1 MATVS
6 EAVRTA
12 ARQFSDAG
20 LASPL
25 NDARWLMAY
34 ALAGEGNADSPRT
47 PAGLTEVFAASG
59 DPEPVIFAEWVARRA
74 RREPLQ
80 HIVGAAPFFG
90 YDLYSDSRGFIPRP
104 ETELLTEYALGR
116 IRAWLE
122 RAAAEPNLRP
132 ADGVVRVVDLCA
144 GPGTIGL
151 ALAAQLAEFLRGQAT
166 SSPADYR
173 WLRTIEVTGIELDPA
188 AVELGQEN
196 LTYFRRA
203 GLLGEQLDVRLVEGD
218 VRDLG
223 LLDDLGLAG
232 RAQLVVANPPY
243 VPSGSRTDV
252 ETGAD
257 PAIAVF
263 SGDDGLELMP
273 HVATAIVRAAAPGAQ
288 VAVEH
293 DDATGDQTREIL
305 IAAGL
310 SDVEKKQ
317 DFADRDRFVVGRAA
331 PRQASQ

>member
-6 EAVRTA
+6 EAVRAA

-90 YDLYSDSRGFIPRP
+90 YDLFSDSRGFIPRP

-116 IRAWLE
+116 ICAWLQS
-122 RAAAEPNLRP
+122 AAAEPNLRP

-151 ALAAQLAEFLRGQAT
+151 ALSAQLAEFLREQAKSEPT
-166 SSPADYR
+166 DYR
-173 WLRTIEVTGIELDPA
+173 WLRKIEVTGIELDPA

-223 LLDDLGLAG
+223 LLDDLGLAS

-273 HVATAIVRAAAPGAQ
+273 HVATAIVRAAAPGAP

-317 DFADRDRFVVGRAA
+317 DLAGRDRFVVGRAA

>member
-1 MATVS
+1 MANVS
-6 EAVRTA
+6 EAVRAA

-47 PAGLTEVFAASG
+47 PAGLTEVFSAGG
-59 DPEPVIFAEWVARRA
+59 DPEPAIFAEWVDRRA
-74 RREPLQ
+74 HREPLQ

-90 YDLYSDSRGFIPRP
+90 YDLFSDARGFIPRP
-104 ETELLTEYALGR
+104 ETELLTEYALGW
-116 IRAWLE
+116 IRARLE
-122 RAAAEPNLRP
+122 RADAEPHLRP
-132 ADGVVRVVDLCA
+132 ADGVVRIVDLCA

-151 ALAAQLAEFLRGQAT
+151 ALAAQLTEFFRGQLT
-166 SSPADYR
+166 DCRADYR
-173 WLRTIEVTGIELDPA
+173 WLRTVEVTGIELDPA

-218 VRDLG
+218 VRDLE
-223 LLDDLGLAG
+223 LLDTLGLAG

-243 VPSGSRTDV
+243 VPRGSRTDV

-273 HVATAIVRAAAPGAQ
+273 HVAAAIVHAAAPGAP

-317 DFADRDRFVVGRAA
+317 DLADRDRFVVGRATSK
-331 PRQASQ
+331 QTSQ

>member
-6 EAVRTA
+6 EAVRSA

-34 ALAGEGNADSPRT
+34 ALAGQGNADSPRT
-47 PAGLTEVFAASG
+47 PAGLTEVFAAG
-59 DPEPVIFAEWVARRA
+59 DNPEPVIFAEWVARRA

-104 ETELLTEYALGR
+104 ETELLTEYALGQ
-116 IRAWLE
+116 ICAWIE

-151 ALAAQLAEFLRGQAT
+151 ALAAQLGEFLREQAPAG
-166 SSPADYR
+166 SADYR
-173 WLRTIEVTGIELDPA
+173 WLCRIEVTGIELDPA

-196 LTYFRRA
+196 LTYFRRV

-273 HVATAIVRAAAPGAQ
+273 HVATAIVRAAAPGAP

-310 SDVEKKQ
+310 SDVVKKQ
-317 DFADRDRFVVGRAA
+317 DLAGRDRFVVGRATS
-331 PRQASQ
+331 PQASQ

>member
-47 PAGLTEVFAASG
+47 PAGLTEIFAAGG
-59 DPEPVIFAEWVARRA
+59 DPEPVIFAEWAARRA

-104 ETELLTEYALGR
+104 ETELLTEYALGK
-116 IRAWLE
+116 IRGWLE

-132 ADGVVRVVDLCA
+132 PDKVVRVVDLCA

-151 ALAAQLAEFLRGQAT
+151 ALSAQLAEFLREQAKAEPT
-166 SSPADYR
+166 DYR
-173 WLRTIEVTGIELDPA
+173 WLRRIEVTGIELDPA

-196 LTYFRRA
+196 LTYFHRA

-218 VRDLG
+218 VRDLE
-223 LLDDLGLAG
+223 LLNTLGLAG

-273 HVATAIVRAAAPGAQ
+273 HVAAAIVRAAAPGAP

-317 DFADRDRFVVGRAA
+317 DLAGRDRFVVGRAA
-331 PRQASQ
+331 PRQPNQ

>member
-6 EAVRTA
+6 DAVRTA

-47 PAGLTEVFAASG
+47 PAGLTEVFSAGG
-59 DPEPVIFAEWVARRA
+59 DPEPVIFAEWVARRT

-104 ETELLTEYALGR
+104 ETELLTEHALGR

-151 ALAAQLAEFLRGQAT
+151 ALAAQLAEFLREQAT

-218 VRDLG
+218 VRDLE
-223 LLDDLGLAG
+223 LLDALGLAG

-273 HVATAIVRAAAPGAQ
+273 HVAAAIVRAAAPGAP

-310 SDVEKKQ
+310 SDVGKKQ
-317 DFADRDRFVVGRAA
+317 DFAGCDRFVVGRATV
-331 PRQASQ
+331 PQASQ

>member
-6 EAVRTA
+6 EAVRSA

-34 ALAGEGNADSPRT
+34 ALAGQGNADSPRT
-47 PAGLTEVFAASG
+47 PAGLTEVFAAG
-59 DPEPVIFAEWVARRA
+59 DNPEPVIFAEWVARRA

-104 ETELLTEYALGR
+104 ETELLTEYALGQ
-116 IRAWLE
+116 ICAWIE

-151 ALAAQLAEFLRGQAT
+151 ALAAQLGEFLREQAPAG
-166 SSPADYR
+166 SADYR
-173 WLRTIEVTGIELDPA
+173 WLCRIEVTGIELDPA

-196 LTYFRRA
+196 LTYFRRV

-218 VRDLG
+218 VREAG

-273 HVATAIVRAAAPGAQ
+273 HVATAIVRAAAPGAP

-310 SDVEKKQ
+310 SDVVKKQ
-317 DFADRDRFVVGRAA
+317 DLAGRDRFVVGRATS
-331 PRQASQ
+331 PQASQ